1 MSAMLSKIRRA
12 PHHTQPP
19 SPSPPPAPTPTTLTT
34 TTPPPPPQQEDN
46 AIEMANI
53 ATKDGDENTNT
64 NTNTN
69 NDDDNDSYEVQGLK
83 KLVRALGRRVD
94 VQQAQIHKAKAEAQE
109 DQKRAAQELEE
120 AKEKAEADL
129 KAAKERTDA
138 LERKVHLLRHR
149 FDLWAL
155 RLNEASAEFASLALL
170 DQNEGQ

>member
-1 MSAMLSKIRRA
+1 MSAMISKIRRA

-19 SPSPPPAPTPTTLTT
+19 SPSPPPAPTPTTPTT

>member
-1 MSAMLSKIRRA
+1 
-12 PHHTQPP
+12 
-19 SPSPPPAPTPTTLTT
+19 
-34 TTPPPPPQQEDN
+34 
-46 AIEMANI
+46 MANI

-94 VQQAQIHKAKAEAQE
+94 VQQAQIQKAKAEAQE

-155 RLNEASAEFASLALL
+155 RLNEASAKFASLALL

>member
-1 MSAMLSKIRRA
+1 
-12 PHHTQPP
+12 
-19 SPSPPPAPTPTTLTT
+19 
-34 TTPPPPPQQEDN
+34 
-46 AIEMANI
+46 MANI
-53 ATKDGDENTNT
+53 ATKDGDENTNTNT

-94 VQQAQIHKAKAEAQE
+94 VQKAQIHKAKAEAQE

>member
-1 MSAMLSKIRRA
+1 
-12 PHHTQPP
+12 
-19 SPSPPPAPTPTTLTT
+19 
-34 TTPPPPPQQEDN
+34 
-46 AIEMANI
+46 MANI

-94 VQQAQIHKAKAEAQE
+94 VQKAQIHKAKAEAQE

>member
-1 MSAMLSKIRRA
+1 
-12 PHHTQPP
+12 
-19 SPSPPPAPTPTTLTT
+19 
-34 TTPPPPPQQEDN
+34 
-46 AIEMANI
+46 MANI
-53 ATKDGDENTNT
+53 ATKDGDENT

-138 LERKVHLLRHR
+138 LERKVRLLRHR

-155 RLNEASAEFASLALL
+155 RLNEASAEFTSLALL